1 MNIFIVFGAIR
12 QHCTG
17 SSNII
22 RLTELESLAG
32 NTHSP
37 FLYSYIEVLES
48 LGLITFSNYYSQEIA
63 LTEKGRSTPM
73 LAAGFRL
80 KALLAIHVLRQF
92 FFFVLFWP
100 LLFTIRQP
108 YAADKSADSRSG
120 SIHI

>member
-48 LGLITFSNYYSQEIA
+48 LGLINFSNYY
-63 LTEKGRSTPM
+63 
-73 LAAGFRL
+73 
-80 KALLAIHVLRQF
+80 F
-92 FFFVLFWP
+92 FSLF
-100 LLFTIRQP
+100 
-108 YAADKSADSRSG
+108 
-120 SIHI
+120 